1 MNTLPPVLSKL
12 LAIALGVAL
21 WVAAGFAAFVTASAL
36 MLGLALAGLWA
47 MLTGRKAWWTRL
59 AEARQQVKQAQGMWR
74 AGQARETGAAA
85 ASAAQS
91 HAAAQSAQGDA
102 PAPASASDA
111 PSSASRTTPLA
122 QRRFGRAARLGV
134 TDVQAH

>member
-74 AGQARETGAAA
+74 AGQAGQARQASQAGQATAA

-91 HAAAQSAQGDA
+91 QSAQGDA
-102 PAPASASDA
+102 ASDA
-111 PSSASRTTPLA
+111 PSSASRTPLA

>member
-12 LAIALGVAL
+12 PAIALGVAL

-74 AGQARETGAAA
+74 AGQAGQARQASQAGKATAA

-91 HAAAQSAQGDA
+91 QSAQGDA
-102 PAPASASDA
+102 ASDA
-111 PSSASRTTPLA
+111 PSSASRTPLA

>member
-12 LAIALGVAL
+12 PAIALGVAL

-74 AGQARETGAAA
+74 AGQAGQARQASQAGQATAA

-91 HAAAQSAQGDA
+91 QSAQGDA
-102 PAPASASDA
+102 ASDA
-111 PSSASRTTPLA
+111 PSSASRTPLA